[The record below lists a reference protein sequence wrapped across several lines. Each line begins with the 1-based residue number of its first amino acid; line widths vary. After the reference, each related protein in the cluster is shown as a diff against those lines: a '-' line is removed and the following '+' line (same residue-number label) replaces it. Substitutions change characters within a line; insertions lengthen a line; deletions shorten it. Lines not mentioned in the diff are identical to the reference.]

1 MTAFVKYKG
10 FKVFVRAGTII
21 DECNPADIDSM
32 IVHGN
37 CVDNWLSSFIIIDN
51 LNTITDNLKLKPYTA

>member
-1 MTAFVKYKG
+1 M
-10 FKVFVRAGTII
+10 RAGTII